1 MFIKTI
7 IEDLPTELWLDI
19 FTYLNIKEQFNGFFN
34 LNQRINQFLL
44 NYYYHVNLK
53 NNDENSQYLFEYILS
68 QLPHLESISNLR
80 LENINK
86 VNVCQEKNSIE
97 DNLRAKFEHE
107 IKLKLD
113 DLRRTFE
120 KEYNDKI
127 LYYKNNYEQDNQIF
141 KTKYNQDLEQQSK
154 EFNQDIERMKINH
167 EKMINELNI
176 ELDRLRANDDAKNRL
191 IYVEKEFE
199 QLKHDYSD
207 LNLKQKE
214 LINTCKT
221 LEDENQNLLQ
231 TIEQLDHEKFQ
242 LKENFEKTEEKLSNE
257 IIQLNELIEK
267 QKQELNY
274 SSKQT
279 DDVHI
284 DLKQNLE
291 SLQTRIHNYEN
302 AVSQYEEYRLKLE
315 NNLQKITQQRDTNKM
330 DLRLTKEILINKE
343 NEFNQMK
350 LNFDEIEKTLQ
361 IYKERS
367 LQHET
372 TINNLQKQIQQYEQ
386 QILDLNQTKLQDI
399 QMNLFQNVKRL
410 HFPCLKSLTLCRL
423 YITND
428 ILDLI
433 HFYAPYLEYLN
444 VSLLISSKWNIL
456 IKLILSLPKLHRC
469 YLNLG
474 IGLCPIKSLISSI
487 SPIKYLTLLGS
498 NQFCSMKNLVAL
510 FYYLP
515 YLHSL
520 YIECD
525 QLKFNEIIQDQYSN
539 KLLSL
544 SNFSLQINHLPE
556 LFINLI
562 DFITITMPYI
572 EKLKIKCCNPLKNL
586 VYINIY
592 QWIKAIDLLI
602 HLKELILIITPEKT
616 IKKQAWNR
624 RIEQLIQ
631 FTNMRHIT
639 LQIISST
646 ETLKK

>member
-7 IEDLPTELWLDI
+7 LEDLPTELWLDI
-19 FTYLNIKEQFNGFFN
+19 FTYLNIKEQFNGFYN

-44 NYYYHVNLK
+44 NYHYHVNLK

-86 VNVCQEKNSIE
+86 
-97 DNLRAKFEHE
+97 
-107 IKLKLD
+107 
-113 DLRRTFE
+113 
-120 KEYNDKI
+120 
-127 LYYKNNYEQDNQIF
+127 
-141 KTKYNQDLEQQSK
+141 
-154 EFNQDIERMKINH
+154 
-167 EKMINELNI
+167 
-176 ELDRLRANDDAKNRL
+176 
-191 IYVEKEFE
+191 
-199 QLKHDYSD
+199 
-207 LNLKQKE
+207 
-214 LINTCKT
+214 
-221 LEDENQNLLQ
+221 
-231 TIEQLDHEKFQ
+231 
-242 LKENFEKTEEKLSNE
+242 
-257 IIQLNELIEK
+257 
-267 QKQELNY
+267 
-274 SSKQT
+274 
-279 DDVHI
+279 
-284 DLKQNLE
+284 
-291 SLQTRIHNYEN
+291 
-302 AVSQYEEYRLKLE
+302 
-315 NNLQKITQQRDTNKM
+315 
-330 DLRLTKEILINKE
+330 
-343 NEFNQMK
+343 
-350 LNFDEIEKTLQ
+350 
-361 IYKERS
+361 
-367 LQHET
+367 
-372 TINNLQKQIQQYEQ
+372 
-386 QILDLNQTKLQDI
+386 
-399 QMNLFQNVKRL
+399 MNLFQNVKRL
-410 HFPCLKSLTLCRL
+410 YFPCLKSLTLCRL

-498 NQFCSMKNLVAL
+498 NQFCSMKNLVTL

-602 HLKELILIITPEKT
+602 HLKELILIITPKKT
-616 IKKQAWNR
+616 INKQAWNR

-646 ETLKK
+646 EI